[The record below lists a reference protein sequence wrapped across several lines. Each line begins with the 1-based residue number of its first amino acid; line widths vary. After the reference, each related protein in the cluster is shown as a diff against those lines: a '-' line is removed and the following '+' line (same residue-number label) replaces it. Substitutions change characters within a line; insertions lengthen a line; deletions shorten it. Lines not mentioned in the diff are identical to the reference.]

1 MKIITLQV
9 HTHAHMRICLTLA
22 DLLIASEINKE
33 LHNGEN
39 HIKLVTMM
47 SPLLNPRKKIE
58 NSLLV

>member
-9 HTHAHMRICLTLA
+9 HTHTHMRICLTLA

-47 SPLLNPRKKIE
+47 SPLLNPRNKI
-58 NSLLV
+58 